1 MILQGTSYNEEEA
14 DKNRPQKRDR
24 LFHFKDLSAGKTT
37 KGGLDFEQK
46 KKKQG
51 GIFSGNPASAFCHAR
66 FLEVCLQPPPGRR
79 VSRISCLQLR
89 HA

>member
-37 KGGLDFEQK
+37 KGGLDFE
-46 KKKQG
+46 
-51 GIFSGNPASAFCHAR
+51 P
-66 FLEVCLQPPPGRR
+66 
-79 VSRISCLQLR
+79 VSYTHLTLPTI
-89 HA
+89 A

>member
-46 KKKQG
+46 KKKQE
-51 GIFSGNPASAFCHAR
+51 AER
-66 FLEVCLQPPPGRR
+66 
-79 VSRISCLQLR
+79 
-89 HA
+89 

>member
-46 KKKQG
+46 KKKQT
-51 GIFSGNPASAFCHAR
+51 R
-66 FLEVCLQPPPGRR
+66 FP
-79 VSRISCLQLR
+79 
-89 HA
+89 

>member
-51 GIFSGNPASAFCHAR
+51 GEIFLYFHRKPENFEPLSSS
-66 FLEVCLQPPPGRR
+66 L
-79 VSRISCLQLR
+79 
-89 HA
+89 

>member
-46 KKKQG
+46 KKKQQ
-51 GIFSGNPASAFCHAR
+51 SLAFR
-66 FLEVCLQPPPGRR
+66 QMTVKYISEIISLEMIICLWR
-79 VSRISCLQLR
+79 
-89 HA
+89 